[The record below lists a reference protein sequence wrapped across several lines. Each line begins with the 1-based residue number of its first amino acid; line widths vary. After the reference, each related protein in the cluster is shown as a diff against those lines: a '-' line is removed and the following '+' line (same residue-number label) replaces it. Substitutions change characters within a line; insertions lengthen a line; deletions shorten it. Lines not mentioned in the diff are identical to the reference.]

1 MPLRLSTETGSAPVP
16 TASRY
21 RVLLLPVTT
30 IAARIRR
37 SLASPRLAET
47 TLWLASGANGTG
59 PLGSPSKSSGWIT
72 PSYTP
77 YRCGL
82 AVCG

>member
-1 MPLRLSTETGSAPVP
+1 MLLRLSTETCSVPVP

-21 RVLLLPVTT
+21 RFLLPVTT

-37 SLASPRLAET
+37 SLARPRPAET
-47 TLWLASGANGTG
+47 TLRLTSGANGTV
-59 PLGSPSKSSGWIT
+59 PLSSPSKSSGWIA

-77 YRCGL
+77 NRCGL
-82 AVCG
+82 ATCG